1 MRAVLLLLA
10 GLALAPATLAGEVT
24 DVTADKPAWRKV
36 PLKRIPTADELVALR
51 IGIREESFYGTRH
64 IIVDVPTGPAFVAQI
79 MIDPKAPPPAEN
91 GILWFDGAVP
101 SHAFNSTHPDLKL
114 RFLMDEGCKPGQ
126 AVPAGRGPLQ
136 VTEVRAELASLS
148 P

>member
-1 MRAVLLLLA
+1 MRAVLLLLV
-10 GLALAPATLAGEVT
+10 GLALAPMTLAGEIT
-24 DVTADKPAWRKV
+24 EVTASKPAWRKV

-64 IIVDVPTGPAFVAQI
+64 IIIDVPTGPAFVAQI
-79 MIDPKAPPPAEN
+79 MRDPKAPPADD

-101 SHAFNSTHPDLKL
+101 AHAFNSTHPDLKL
-114 RFLMDEGCKPGQ
+114 RFLMDEGCKPGET
-126 AVPAGRGPLQ
+126 VPDGRGPLQ